1 MGHVRSFGV
10 ANLPAL
16 QPPLLP
22 PVPSASSRRGFT
34 LIELLVVIAIIA
46 LLAAIAIPAFNA
58 AMTSVKTGT
67 SLANL
72 HQIHTLVQQYVADN
86 GFYPPAVVG
95 WSAPPP
101 IPPTFPDQGGA
112 TYWRRLVW
120 NNSNPSKKW
129 YDPAAMEGGYRKV
142 MWCPLMASKY
152 GTVNYSEG
160 HGSYAMHKYFHLWT
174 GRPLRRPANLVGKG
188 REVPY
193 LFAGSVNTNAAP
205 QIGTGPYLESGSYP
219 PSGDPWFSLA
229 YAYGGSGD
237 KALAVY
243 LGGAA
248 KILNREEATALDSKI
263 KNGDDLP

>member
-1 MGHVRSFGV
+1 MKPIFRPHTPQ
-10 ANLPAL
+10 PAKF
-16 QPPLLP
+16 
-22 PVPSASSRRGFT
+22 RGFT

-46 LLAAIAIPAFNA
+46 VLAAIAVPAFNA
-58 AMTSVKTGT
+58 SMASVRTGA

-72 HQIHTLVQQYVADN
+72 HQVHTLVQQYVADN
-86 GFYPPAVVG
+86 GYYPPAVVG

-120 NNSNPSKKW
+120 NNIAPSSKW
-129 YDPAAMEGGYRKV
+129 YDPTAMEGGYRKV
-142 MWCPLMASKY
+142 MWCPLMSKKY

-160 HGSYAMHKYFHLWT
+160 HGSYAMHKYFHLWS

-193 LFAGSVNTNAAP
+193 IFAGGVNTNAAP
-205 QIGTGPYLESGSYP
+205 QIGTGPYIESSSFP

-237 KALAVY
+237 KALGLY
-243 LGGAA
+243 LDGAA
-248 KILNREEATALDSKI
+248 KILDRQVAAALDSKI